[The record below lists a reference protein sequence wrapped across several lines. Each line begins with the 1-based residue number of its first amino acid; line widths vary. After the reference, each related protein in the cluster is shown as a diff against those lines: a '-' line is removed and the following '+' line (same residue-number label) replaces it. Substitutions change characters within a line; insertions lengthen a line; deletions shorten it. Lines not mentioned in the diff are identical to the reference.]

1 MKSNKVY
8 KSINTGS
15 PRRTLRVLLAMTTLL
30 ICSSTAKATNKIIRG
45 PYLEELSDSS
55 ISINWRT
62 EKETPTL
69 LKYQAQQGEPMEYT
83 DLVLDTEHQVKLSK
97 LQASTKYSYRIYNQE
112 KNERNI
118 IDEKR
123 SEKEFYF
130 ISAPKKDTENFHAH
144 IWVLGDPGT
153 NGTKKFS
160 YSNKKS
166 QIYVRDAY
174 YKYRKENNIKNTDLI
189 LTLGDNAY
197 WRGTDKEFQKGIF
210 DVYKSELS
218 HTAIFPVY
226 GNHDAGFDKDNISYT
241 SRAYPQTHGA
251 YFDIFRLSKPY
262 YSFDYTGV
270 HFIILDSYDSLWEE
284 KNTENTNPE
293 QIWTSTSQSSNAML
307 EWLKQDLANNHSA
320 WTIVAFH
327 HPAFCHGAGHT
338 VSDIWQEWMRA
349 NVIPL
354 LDKYKVDLVL
364 NGHIH
369 NYQRSYQLG
378 IKQLDAD
385 TPDQSFKEVERKVYY
400 SPSTVRTAHRVQPEI
415 KSSSINQYKKGEGS
429 IYLILGSSGA
439 AFRMIDKE
447 HPDPII
453 ASAFFMEGSVILD
466 IDPNKLNA
474 KFLSSENKILDEFNI
489 TK

>member
-1 MKSNKVY
+1 
-8 KSINTGS
+8 
-15 PRRTLRVLLAMTTLL
+15 MTTLL
-30 ICSSTAKATNKIIRG
+30 ICSGNIAKAANKIIRG
-45 PYLEELSDSS
+45 PYLQELSDNS

-62 EKETPTL
+62 KEETPTL
-69 LKYQAQQGEPMEYT
+69 LKYQDAQGQSLEYT
-83 DLVLDTEHQVKLSK
+83 DLVLKTEHQAKLSK
-97 LQASTKYSYRIYNQE
+97 LEANSKYSYRIYTQKE
-112 KNERNI
+112 KKRESLA
-118 IDEKR
+118 EKR
-123 SEKEFYF
+123 SATEFYF
-130 ISAPKKDTENFHAH
+130 NTAPKKDTEDFHAH

-166 QIYVRDAY
+166 QIHARDAY
-174 YKYRKENNIKNTDLI
+174 YKYRKENKIKNTDLI

-210 DVYKSELS
+210 DVYEDELS

-226 GNHDAGFDKDNISYT
+226 GNHDSGFDKDNISYV
-241 SRAYPQTHGA
+241 SRSYPQTHGA

-284 KNTENTNPE
+284 ANTDGTNLE
-293 QIWTSTSQSSNAML
+293 KIWTPASKATNTML
-307 EWLKQDLANNHSA
+307 EWLKQDLQNNHSS

-327 HPAFCHGAGHT
+327 HPPFCHGAGHT

-349 NVIPL
+349 NVVPI
-354 LDKYKVDLVL
+354 LDEHKVDLIL

-369 NYQRSYQLG
+369 NYQRTYQLE
-378 IKQLDAD
+378 IKQL
-385 TPDQSFKEVERKVYY
+385 KEDSLEKSSKEAERKVYY
-400 SPSTVRTAHRVQPEI
+400 SPETVKAAHQIEPEI

-447 HPDPII
+447 HPDPIV

-466 IDPNKLNA
+466 IDSNKLNA
-474 KFLSSENKILDEFNI
+474 KFLSRENKILDEFSI
-489 TK
+489 SK